1 MLGAKHL
8 VLGIARP
15 SSAVICAG
23 ATSQAQPLAELDT
36 GSAKQGAKELGEG
49 QMSHFYLTMNAGRQW
64 QCNATSWQILVLFLM
79 RQKYL
84 ETWLLIVSTE
94 SSFTQFHAITADELL
109 PTSLH
114 ALTDET

>member
-1 MLGAKHL
+1 M
-8 VLGIARP
+8 LGIARP

-84 ETWLLIVSTE
+84 DLETPLLIVSTE

-109 PTSLH
+109 PTLLH